1 MTAMHNYLGHN
12 KARRHISSSVVF
24 VEPIVYGFSEDF
36 YITYEDGKEERVS
49 YMTKCIMNEL
59 KDHLQKILM
68 NVRVKILQ
76 DERTLNLSSPDVIDA
91 YKNDTGHVEYIDFDY
106 WVTTCR
112 LDTICLV
119 IKLDDVLFKDGRNR
133 VSRYATV
140 NLNKVEFLDPTC
152 SIKKLCT
159 RMSNV

>member
-1 MTAMHNYLGHN
+1 
-12 KARRHISSSVVF
+12 
-24 VEPIVYGFSEDF
+24 
-36 YITYEDGKEERVS
+36 
-49 YMTKCIMNEL
+49 
-59 KDHLQKILM
+59 M

-76 DERTLNLSSPDVIDA
+76 DERTLNAGSPDVIDA
-91 YKNDTGHVEYIDFDY
+91 YENDTGHVEYIDFDY
-106 WVTTCR
+106 WSYAGR

-152 SIKKLCT
+152 LIKELCT